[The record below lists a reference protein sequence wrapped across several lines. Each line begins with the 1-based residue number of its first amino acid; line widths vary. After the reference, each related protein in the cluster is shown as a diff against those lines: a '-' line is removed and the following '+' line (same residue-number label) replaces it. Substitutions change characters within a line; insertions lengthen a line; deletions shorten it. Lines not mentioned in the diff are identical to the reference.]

1 MKFRFL
7 VVGYMSGLWAG
18 KILPRSKLKLLYLV
32 LKACTKN
39 EVHDWKYLFLNWLND
54 LHLSHTTVIKMAI
67 LFQLLM
73 LIPKKLLIIFF
84 FLIQSFIMDF
94 FSPCVV
100 LLFSLKRWVISEN
113 LKIYFSQLFYMIKKQ
128 FLQTEEALTN
138 LITFLLHVVRILVW
152 FWRGL

>member
-7 VVGYMSGLWAG
+7 VVGYMSGLWVG
-18 KILPRSKLKLLYLV
+18 KILPKSKLKLLYLV

-73 LIPKKLLIIFF
+73 LILKRLLIIFF
-84 FLIQSFIMDF
+84 SYSILYYGFF
-94 FSPCVV
+94 FSLCSFA
-100 LLFSLKRWVISEN
+100 LLFEKMSDIRKFKNLFFTVILYDQKAVSSN
-113 LKIYFSQLFYMIKKQ
+113 WRSTDKSHYFP
-128 FLQTEEALTN
+128 A
-138 LITFLLHVVRILVW
+138 
-152 FWRGL
+152 